1 MRLQVTPKHFAYLKI
16 SEGCDRLCTFCA
28 IPKMRGKHASKPP
41 EDILVEAK
49 RLADNGVREL
59 IIVAQDTTYYG
70 IDMFG
75 EPRLRQLLEEL
86 DQVEGLD
93 WIRLMYFYPM
103 YIDKALMSTI
113 GQSKRILPYIDM
125 PLQHINNT
133 MLKRMSRRV
142 TQESTVEM
150 VSMMRETIPDLVL
163 RTTMITGFPGETD
176 EQFEDLVEFVD
187 RMHFERLGVFT
198 YSIEP
203 DTPAARLDEARA
215 AGRSRWLAR
224 HRGASRIAGG
234 RASQGI
240 GYRARPPNGHVVDS
254 GRCSIGPAGRIV
266 VRSVAGAG
274 STFRGARRNRGRCAP
289 NLDQVGRSMDLAALA
304 RSFSCGACGAWSVA
318 SHGRSA
324 GGGSTAT
331 GFAHSVGRCR
341 RP

>member
-1 MRLQVTPKHFAYLKI
+1 
-16 SEGCDRLCTFCA
+16 
-28 IPKMRGKHASKPP
+28 MRGKHASKPP

-150 VSMMRETIPDLVL
+150 VSMMRETIPELVL

-203 DTPAARLDEARA
+203 DTPAARLDEHLPERIKKERRNQLMAVQQKNAFEWCAKQLGKKLPILIDKAVEVTA
-215 AGRSRWLAR
+215 APQKGKRGAPSMQQAWIGRSYADAPDVDACVYVSATEDVSVKPGDLVECEIV
-224 HRGASRIAGG
+224 S
-234 RASQGI
+234 SDNYDLI
-240 GYRARPPNGHVVDS
+240 G
-254 GRCSIGPAGRIV
+254 
-266 VRSVAGAG
+266 
-274 STFRGARRNRGRCAP
+274 
-289 NLDQVGRSMDLAALA
+289 AAL
-304 RSFSCGACGAWSVA
+304 RVI
-318 SHGRSA
+318 
-324 GGGSTAT
+324 
-331 GFAHSVGRCR
+331 
-341 RP
+341 P